1 MLQPENQNKK
11 YERLFIEI
19 HDGQIKIPN
28 FQRSF
33 VWDKLQTAK
42 LIDSII
48 KGFPIGTFILWK
60 TKEEMRHYKSIG
72 NDELPKTKKGSTSF
86 YILDGQQRITSLY
99 AVRKGL
105 LYKFVNKNGDK
116 IEIDYKDISIDLSMD
131 PDADDEVV
139 LINPP
144 EEAPYISVHE
154 LLSGTFTKWMK
165 RYEEEEL
172 EKIET
177 YQKRLTG
184 YDFSTIVMPDYPLDI
199 ACEVFTRINTGGTE
213 LTLFEIMV
221 AKTYDEKKK
230 FDLLEN
236 YNHLINNSNSEK
248 DLESVGYE
256 TIPDTTVLQCVSAHL
271 VKQVRRRDILK
282 LNKTKFINS
291 WETVKDG
298 IFYAVDYLRKSLSVP
313 VGGLLPYN
321 AILVPFSYFFIKMK
335 GNRPSKIQNKL
346 LKQYFFWASLSE
358 RFSSGAEGKIDLD
371 LKKMDRIFKEQP
383 PRYRGEEVKL
393 TEDEIE
399 ERWFSAGNS
408 FCKAII
414 CIFASFKPLSFDG
427 ESDVELGNAWLKR
440 ANSKNYHHFFPK
452 SYLKK
457 NGYEDW
463 VINTISNITLVDDNL
478 NKRTIGSKSPNV
490 YMKKFIKANKDIEK
504 TMRTHLIDDL
514 DDFGVLENDYETFV
528 SKRSRK
534 ILKEVNK
541 RLNPK
546 I

>member
-72 NDELPKTKKGSTSF
+72 NDELPKTKKTSTSF

-105 LYKFVNKNGDK
+105 LYKFVNKNGDR

-131 PDADDEVV
+131 PDADEEVV

-144 EEAPYISVHE
+144 DRPSYISVHE
-154 LLSGTFTKWMK
+154 LLSGTFVKWMK
-165 RYEEEEL
+165 RYEEDEL

-230 FDLLEN
+230 FDLLEK
-236 YNHLINNSNSEK
+236 YNHLINSSNSEK
-248 DLESVGYE
+248 DLESAGYE
-256 TIPDTTVLQCVSAHL
+256 TIPDTTIIQCVSAYL

-282 LNKTKFINS
+282 LNKSKFINS
-291 WETVKDG
+291 WDIVKDG

-313 VGGLLPYN
+313 VSGLLPYN

-335 GNRPSKIQNKL
+335 GKRPTNIQNKL
-346 LKQYFFWASLSE
+346 LKQYFYWASLSE
-358 RFSSGAEGKIDLD
+358 RLSSGAEGKIALD
-371 LKKMDRIFKEQP
+371 LKKMDKILKEKAP
-383 PRYRGEEVKL
+383 SYRSEEVKL
-393 TEDEIE
+393 TKEEIE
-399 ERWFSAGNS
+399 ESWFSAGNS

-427 ESDVELGNAWLKR
+427 EAEVELGNAWLKR
-440 ANSKNYHHFFPK
+440 ANSKNFHHFFPK

-457 NGYEDW
+457 KGYEDW
-463 VINTISNITLVDDNL
+463 EINTISNITLVDDYL
-478 NKRTIGSKSPNV
+478 NKRTIGSKAPSV
-490 YMKKFIKANKDIEK
+490 YMKQFVKNNKHIGK
-504 TMRTHLIDDL
+504 TMKSHLIDDL
-514 DDFGVLENDYETFV
+514 DDFGVLGNDYEIFK
-528 SKRSRK
+528 SKRSTK
-534 ILKEVNK
+534 ILKEINK